1 MGGEY
6 YNGSIDGHQRR
17 RMVMGKNAAEGNR
30 KKGKIAEEIRKR
42 IGRSVLIA
50 YIVVEVIIVIIMGQ
64 TVYYNKQAQLTLESE
79 SASNS
84 LAGFFE
90 KYERV
95 TQTLA
100 LNPQIQS
107 VLSETKAGDNILSAK
122 AMGDVEKYLVDAAG
136 ADSENVMAVWI
147 ADLDASVI
155 TQSDGYTSPDGW
167 DITGRAWYSCIETGK
182 TVLTE
187 PYIDSSTGEI
197 ILSAATPVYDEGGN
211 VLGAAGMDISLDH
224 VTEVLSGYTIGS
236 NGYVW
241 LVSSDGMLIYH
252 PNAELVQQ
260 NIADVNVSANV
271 VNAIMNQ
278 TTEFLKYK
286 ADGTTKYGSVQLV
299 GETGYLVVS
308 NMPFLEYYQMLFAT
322 IGVLLVIFALGIIL
336 VMRSID
342 KSAYALSKPIAE
354 LNETASRLAEGD
366 LDVELNVMA
375 KNEIGELAESIRATV
390 ARLKEYIAYLK
401 EASGALDQ
409 IADGKLEIHLE
420 QEYVGEFGQLKE
432 ALLHISSSMNDV
444 MRNISASSQTVT
456 SSAGDLANA
465 AQQLAEGSGTQAAAV
480 EELVATATSVAEQVE
495 ESKKDA
501 LQSAEET
508 QKVTAMMEQSQD
520 KMQEMMEAVQKIH
533 ETSKQVVGI
542 IATIE
547 EIADQTNLLS
557 LNASI
562 EAARAGEAGKGFAVV
577 ADEIGKLAQESS
589 KAANMTR
596 ELIGV
601 SMEEINKGN
610 QIADHVMDSL
620 KTAVEA
626 VDNVNGMIQKTAG
639 NAADQAQSMEQIRV
653 GIEEISQG
661 VQDNSAIAEESSAT
675 SEELASQATL
685 LNELVQHFEL
695 QP

>member
-1 MGGEY
+1 
-6 YNGSIDGHQRR
+6 
-17 RMVMGKNAAEGNR
+17 MGKNAAEGNR

-64 TVYYNKQAQLTLESE
+64 TVYYNKKAQLTLESE
-79 SASNS
+79 SAANR

-90 KYERV
+90 KYERE

-107 VLSETKAGDNILSAK
+107 VLSETKARDNILSAK

-260 NIADVNVSANV
+260 NIADVNVSDNV

-278 TTEFLKYK
+278 STEFLKYK
-286 ADGTTKYGSVQLV
+286 ADGTTKYGFVQLV
-299 GETGYLVVS
+299 GETGYLVIS

-322 IGVLLVIFALGIIL
+322 IGVLLVIFAVGIIV

-366 LDVELNVMA
+366 LDVELNVTA
-375 KNEIGELAESIRATV
+375 ENEIGELAESIRATV

-420 QEYVGEFGQLKE
+420 QEYVGEFRQLKD

-444 MRNISASSQTVT
+444 MKNISVSSQTVT

-495 ESKKDA
+495 ESKNDA
-501 LQSAEET
+501 LHSADET
-508 QKVTAMMEQSQD
+508 EKVTAMMEQSQD

-533 ETSKQVVGI
+533 ETSEQVVGI

-547 EIADQTNLLS
+547 QIADQTNLLS

-596 ELIGV
+596 NLISV
-601 SMEEINKGN
+601 SMEEIDKGN

-620 KTAVEA
+620 KTAVGA
-626 VDNVNGMIQKTAG
+626 VDKVNTMIRKTAE

-695 QP
+695 QS

>member
-1 MGGEY
+1 
-6 YNGSIDGHQRR
+6 
-17 RMVMGKNAAEGNR
+17 MGKNAAEGNR
-30 KKGKIAEEIRKR
+30 KKGKIAEEIRKK

-64 TVYYNKQAQLTLESE
+64 TVYYNKKAQLTLESE
-79 SASNS
+79 SAANR

-90 KYERV
+90 KYERE

-260 NIADVNVSANV
+260 NIADVNVSDNV

-278 TTEFLKYK
+278 STEFLKYK
-286 ADGTTKYGSVQLV
+286 ADGTTKYGFVQLV

-322 IGVLLVIFALGIIL
+322 IGVLLVIFAVGIIV

-420 QEYVGEFGQLKE
+420 QEYVGEFRQLKD

-444 MRNISASSQTVT
+444 MKNISVSSQTVT

-495 ESKKDA
+495 ESKNDA
-501 LQSAEET
+501 LHSADET
-508 QKVTAMMEQSQD
+508 EKVTAMMEQSQD

-533 ETSKQVVGI
+533 ETSEQVVGI

-547 EIADQTNLLS
+547 QIADQTNLLS

-596 ELIGV
+596 NLISV
-601 SMEEINKGN
+601 SMEEIDKGN

-626 VDNVNGMIQKTAG
+626 VDKVNTMIRKTAE

>member
-1 MGGEY
+1 
-6 YNGSIDGHQRR
+6 
-17 RMVMGKNAAEGNR
+17 MGKNAAEGNR

-64 TVYYNKQAQLTLESE
+64 TVYYNKKAQLTLESE
-79 SASNS
+79 SAANR

-90 KYERV
+90 KYERE

-122 AMGDVEKYLVDAAG
+122 AMGYVEKYLVDAAG

-197 ILSAATPVYDEGGN
+197 ILSAATPIYDEGGN
-211 VLGAAGMDISLDH
+211 VLGDAGMDISLDH

-260 NIADVNVSANV
+260 NIADVNVSDNV
-271 VNAIMNQ
+271 VNAIVNQ
-278 TTEFLKYK
+278 STEFLKYK

-322 IGVLLVIFALGIIL
+322 IGVLLAIFAVGIIV

-520 KMQEMMEAVQKIH
+520 KMQEMMKAVQKIH

>member
-1 MGGEY
+1 
-6 YNGSIDGHQRR
+6 
-17 RMVMGKNAAEGNR
+17 MGKNAAEGNR

-64 TVYYNKQAQLTLESE
+64 TVYYNKKAQLTLESE
-79 SASNS
+79 SAANR

-90 KYERV
+90 KYERE

-122 AMGDVEKYLVDAAG
+122 AMGYVEKYLVDSAG

-197 ILSAATPVYDEGGN
+197 ILSAATPIYDEGGN

-260 NIADVNVSANV
+260 NITDVNVSDNV
-271 VNAIMNQ
+271 VNAIVNQ
-278 TTEFLKYK
+278 STEFLKYK

-322 IGVLLVIFALGIIL
+322 IGVLLAIFAVGIIV

-420 QEYVGEFGQLKE
+420 QEYVGEFRQLKE

-444 MRNISASSQTVT
+444 MKNISASSQTVT

>member
-278 TTEFLKYK
+278 KTEIFKYN
-286 ADGTTKYGSVQLV
+286 
-299 GETGYLVVS
+299 S
-308 NMPFLEYYQMLFAT
+308 N
-322 IGVLLVIFALGIIL
+322 
-336 VMRSID
+336 
-342 KSAYALSKPIAE
+342 
-354 LNETASRLAEGD
+354 
-366 LDVELNVMA
+366 
-375 KNEIGELAESIRATV
+375 
-390 ARLKEYIAYLK
+390 
-401 EASGALDQ
+401 
-409 IADGKLEIHLE
+409 
-420 QEYVGEFGQLKE
+420 
-432 ALLHISSSMNDV
+432 
-444 MRNISASSQTVT
+444 
-456 SSAGDLANA
+456 
-465 AQQLAEGSGTQAAAV
+465 
-480 EELVATATSVAEQVE
+480 
-495 ESKKDA
+495 
-501 LQSAEET
+501 
-508 QKVTAMMEQSQD
+508 
-520 KMQEMMEAVQKIH
+520 
-533 ETSKQVVGI
+533 
-542 IATIE
+542 
-547 EIADQTNLLS
+547 
-557 LNASI
+557 
-562 EAARAGEAGKGFAVV
+562 
-577 ADEIGKLAQESS
+577 
-589 KAANMTR
+589 
-596 ELIGV
+596 
-601 SMEEINKGN
+601 
-610 QIADHVMDSL
+610 
-620 KTAVEA
+620 
-626 VDNVNGMIQKTAG
+626 
-639 NAADQAQSMEQIRV
+639 
-653 GIEEISQG
+653 
-661 VQDNSAIAEESSAT
+661 
-675 SEELASQATL
+675 
-685 LNELVQHFEL
+685 
-695 QP
+695 

>member
-1 MGGEY
+1 ME
-6 YNGSIDGHQRR
+6 
-17 RMVMGKNAAEGNR
+17 KNAAEGNR

-64 TVYYNKQAQLTLESE
+64 TVYYNKKAQLTLESE
-79 SASNS
+79 SAANR

-90 KYERV
+90 KYERE

-136 ADSENVMAVWI
+136 TDSENVMAVWI

-260 NIADVNVSANV
+260 NIADVNVSDNV

-278 TTEFLKYK
+278 SIEFLKYK
-286 ADGTTKYGSVQLV
+286 ADGTTKYGFVQLV

-322 IGVLLVIFALGIIL
+322 IGVLLVIFAVGIIV

-420 QEYVGEFGQLKE
+420 QEYVGEFRQLKD

-444 MRNISASSQTVT
+444 MKNISASSQTVT

-495 ESKKDA
+495 ESKNDA
-501 LQSAEET
+501 LHSADET
-508 QKVTAMMEQSQD
+508 EKVTAMMEQSQD

-533 ETSKQVVGI
+533 ETSEQVVGI

-547 EIADQTNLLS
+547 QIADQTNLLS

-596 ELIGV
+596 NLISV
-601 SMEEINKGN
+601 SMEEIDKGN

-620 KTAVEA
+620 KTAVGA
-626 VDNVNGMIQKTAG
+626 VDKVNTMIRKTAE

>member
-1 MGGEY
+1 
-6 YNGSIDGHQRR
+6 
-17 RMVMGKNAAEGNR
+17 MGKNAAEGNR

-64 TVYYNKQAQLTLESE
+64 TVYYNKKAQLTLESE
-79 SASNS
+79 SAANR

-90 KYERV
+90 KYERE

-122 AMGDVEKYLVDAAG
+122 AMGYVEKYLVDAAG

-197 ILSAATPVYDEGGN
+197 ILSAATPIYDEGGN

-260 NIADVNVSANV
+260 NITDVNVSDNV
-271 VNAIMNQ
+271 VNAIVNQ
-278 TTEFLKYK
+278 STEFLKYK

-420 QEYVGEFGQLKE
+420 QEYVGEFRQLKE

-444 MRNISASSQTVT
+444 MKNISASSQTVT

>member
-1 MGGEY
+1 
-6 YNGSIDGHQRR
+6 
-17 RMVMGKNAAEGNR
+17 MGKNAAEGNR

-64 TVYYNKQAQLTLESE
+64 TVYYNKKAQLTLESE
-79 SASNS
+79 SAANR

-90 KYERV
+90 KYERE

-107 VLSETKAGDNILSAK
+107 VLSETKARDNILSAK

-260 NIADVNVSANV
+260 NIADVNVSDNV

-278 TTEFLKYK
+278 STEFLKYK
-286 ADGTTKYGSVQLV
+286 ADGTTKYGFVQLV
-299 GETGYLVVS
+299 GETGYLVIS

-322 IGVLLVIFALGIIL
+322 IGVLLVIFAVGIIV

-420 QEYVGEFGQLKE
+420 QEYVGEFRQLKD

-444 MRNISASSQTVT
+444 MKNISVSSQTVT

-495 ESKKDA
+495 ESKNDA
-501 LQSAEET
+501 LHSADET
-508 QKVTAMMEQSQD
+508 EKVTAMMEQSQD

-533 ETSKQVVGI
+533 ETSEQVVGI

-547 EIADQTNLLS
+547 QIADQTNLLS

-596 ELIGV
+596 NLISV
-601 SMEEINKGN
+601 SMEEIDKGN

-620 KTAVEA
+620 KTAVGA
-626 VDNVNGMIQKTAG
+626 VDKVNTMIRKTAE

-695 QP
+695 QS

>member
-1 MGGEY
+1 MEVLTGTREGEWLWEK
-6 YNGSIDGHQRR
+6 S
-17 RMVMGKNAAEGNR
+17 AAEGNR

-64 TVYYNKQAQLTLESE
+64 TVYYNKKCAAYPGVGVSGESPGGIFWK
-79 SASNS
+79 N
-84 LAGFFE
+84 
-90 KYERV
+90 YERE

-122 AMGDVEKYLVDAAG
+122 AMGYVEKYLVDAAG

-260 NIADVNVSANV
+260 NIADVNVSDNV
-271 VNAIMNQ
+271 VNCNREPEHRIFRN
-278 TTEFLKYK
+278 
-286 ADGTTKYGSVQLV
+286 TKRTVPQNTVPVQLV

-322 IGVLLVIFALGIIL
+322 IGVLLAIFAVGIIV

-366 LDVELNVMA
+366 LDVELNVTA
-375 KNEIGELAESIRATV
+375 ENEIGELAESIGATV

-401 EASGALDQ
+401 EASGALDR

-420 QEYVGEFGQLKE
+420 QEYVGEFRQLKE

-444 MRNISASSQTVT
+444 MKNISASSQTVT

>member
-1 MGGEY
+1 
-6 YNGSIDGHQRR
+6 
-17 RMVMGKNAAEGNR
+17 MGKNAAEGNR

-366 LDVELNVMA
+366 LDVELNVTA
-375 KNEIGELAESIRATV
+375 ENEIGELAESIGATV

-420 QEYVGEFGQLKE
+420 QEYVGEFRQLKE

-444 MRNISASSQTVT
+444 MKNISASSQTVT

-480 EELVATATSVAEQVE
+480 EELVATATSVVEQVE

-501 LQSAEET
+501 LHSAEET
-508 QKVTAMMEQSQD
+508 EKVTAMMEQSQD

-533 ETSKQVVGI
+533 ETSEQVVGI

-547 EIADQTNLLS
+547 QIADQTNLLS

-596 ELIGV
+596 NLISV
-601 SMEEINKGN
+601 SMEEIDKGN

-626 VDNVNGMIQKTAG
+626 VDKVNTMIQKTAE

>member
-1 MGGEY
+1 ME
-6 YNGSIDGHQRR
+6 
-17 RMVMGKNAAEGNR
+17 KNAAEGNR

-64 TVYYNKQAQLTLESE
+64 TVYYNKKAQLTLESE
-79 SASNS
+79 SAANR

-90 KYERV
+90 KYERE

-260 NIADVNVSANV
+260 NIADVNVSDNV

-278 TTEFLKYK
+278 STEFLKYK
-286 ADGTTKYGSVQLV
+286 ADGTTKYGFVQLV
-299 GETGYLVVS
+299 GETGYLVIS

-322 IGVLLVIFALGIIL
+322 IGVLLVIFAVGIIV

-420 QEYVGEFGQLKE
+420 QEYVGEFRQLKD

-444 MRNISASSQTVT
+444 MKNISVSSQTVT

-495 ESKKDA
+495 ESKNDA
-501 LQSAEET
+501 LHSADET
-508 QKVTAMMEQSQD
+508 EKVTAMMEQSQD

-533 ETSKQVVGI
+533 ETSEQVVGI

-547 EIADQTNLLS
+547 QIADQTNLLS

-596 ELIGV
+596 NLISV
-601 SMEEINKGN
+601 SMEEIDKGN

-620 KTAVEA
+620 KTAVGA
-626 VDNVNGMIQKTAG
+626 VDKVNTMIRKTAE

-661 VQDNSAIAEESSAT
+661 VQDDSAIAEESSAT

-685 LNELVQHFEL
+685 LNELLQHFEL

>member
-1 MGGEY
+1 
-6 YNGSIDGHQRR
+6 
-17 RMVMGKNAAEGNR
+17 MGKNAAEGNR

-107 VLSETKAGDNILSAK
+107 VLSETKAGDNILSVK

-366 LDVELNVMA
+366 LDVELNVTA
-375 KNEIGELAESIRATV
+375 ENEIGELAESIGATV

-420 QEYVGEFGQLKE
+420 QEYVGEFRQLKE

-444 MRNISASSQTVT
+444 MKNISASSQTVT

-465 AQQLAEGSGTQAAAV
+465 AQQLAEGSSTQAAAV

-620 KTAVEA
+620 KTAVDA

>member
-1 MGGEY
+1 
-6 YNGSIDGHQRR
+6 
-17 RMVMGKNAAEGNR
+17 MGKNAAEGNR

-64 TVYYNKQAQLTLESE
+64 TVYYNKKAQLTLESE
-79 SASNS
+79 SAANR

-90 KYERV
+90 KYERE

-122 AMGDVEKYLVDAAG
+122 AMGYVEKYLVDAAG

-197 ILSAATPVYDEGGN
+197 ILSAATPIYDEGGN

-260 NIADVNVSANV
+260 NITDVNVSDNV
-271 VNAIMNQ
+271 VNAIVNQ
-278 TTEFLKYK
+278 STEFLKYK

-322 IGVLLVIFALGIIL
+322 IGVLLVIFAVGIIV

-354 LNETASRLAEGD
+354 LDETASRLAEGD
-366 LDVELNVMA
+366 LDVELNVTA

-420 QEYVGEFGQLKE
+420 QEYVGEFRQLKD

-444 MRNISASSQTVT
+444 MKNISASSQTVT

-480 EELVATATSVAEQVE
+480 EELVATATSVVEQVE

-501 LQSAEET
+501 LHSAEET
-508 QKVTAMMEQSQD
+508 EKVTAMMEQSQD

-533 ETSKQVVGI
+533 ETSEQVVGI

-547 EIADQTNLLS
+547 QIADQTNLLS

-596 ELIGV
+596 NLISV
-601 SMEEINKGN
+601 SMEEIDKGN

-626 VDNVNGMIQKTAG
+626 VDKVNTMIQKTAE

>member
-1 MGGEY
+1 
-6 YNGSIDGHQRR
+6 
-17 RMVMGKNAAEGNR
+17 MGKNAAEGNR

-64 TVYYNKQAQLTLESE
+64 TVYYNKKAQLTLESE
-79 SASNS
+79 SAANR

-90 KYERV
+90 KYERE

-122 AMGDVEKYLVDAAG
+122 AMGYVEKYLVDAAG

-224 VTEVLSGYTIGS
+224 VTEVLSTYTIGS

-299 GETGYLVVS
+299 GDTGYLVVS

>member
-1 MGGEY
+1 
-6 YNGSIDGHQRR
+6 
-17 RMVMGKNAAEGNR
+17 MGKNAAEGNR

-64 TVYYNKQAQLTLESE
+64 TVYYNKKAQLTLESE
-79 SASNS
+79 SAANR

-90 KYERV
+90 KYERE

-260 NIADVNVSANV
+260 NIADVNVSDNV

-278 TTEFLKYK
+278 STEFLKYK
-286 ADGTTKYGSVQLV
+286 ADGTTKYGFVQLV
-299 GETGYLVVS
+299 GETGYLVIS

-322 IGVLLVIFALGIIL
+322 IGVLLVIFAVGIIV

-420 QEYVGEFGQLKE
+420 QEYVGEFRQLKD

-444 MRNISASSQTVT
+444 MKNISVSSQTVT

-495 ESKKDA
+495 ESKNDA
-501 LQSAEET
+501 LHSADET
-508 QKVTAMMEQSQD
+508 EKVTAMMEQSQD

-533 ETSKQVVGI
+533 ETSEQVVGI

-547 EIADQTNLLS
+547 QIADQTNLLS

-596 ELIGV
+596 NLISV
-601 SMEEINKGN
+601 SMEEIDKGN

-620 KTAVEA
+620 KTAVGA
-626 VDNVNGMIQKTAG
+626 VDKVNTMIRKTAE

>member
-1 MGGEY
+1 ME
-6 YNGSIDGHQRR
+6 
-17 RMVMGKNAAEGNR
+17 KNAAEGNR

-64 TVYYNKQAQLTLESE
+64 TVYYNKKAQLTLESE
-79 SASNS
+79 SAANR

-90 KYERV
+90 KYERE

-260 NIADVNVSANV
+260 NIADVNVSDNV

-278 TTEFLKYK
+278 STEFLKYK
-286 ADGTTKYGSVQLV
+286 ADGTTKYGFVQLV

-322 IGVLLVIFALGIIL
+322 IGVLLVIFAVGIIV

-366 LDVELNVMA
+366 LDVELNVTA

-420 QEYVGEFGQLKE
+420 QEYVGEFRQLKD

-444 MRNISASSQTVT
+444 MKNISVSSQTVT

-495 ESKKDA
+495 ESKNDA
-501 LQSAEET
+501 LHSADET
-508 QKVTAMMEQSQD
+508 EKVTAMMEQSQD

-533 ETSKQVVGI
+533 ETSEQVVGI

-547 EIADQTNLLS
+547 QIADQTNLLS

-596 ELIGV
+596 NLISV
-601 SMEEINKGN
+601 SMEEIDKGN

-620 KTAVEA
+620 KTAVGA
-626 VDNVNGMIQKTAG
+626 VDKVNTMIRKTAE

>member
-1 MGGEY
+1 
-6 YNGSIDGHQRR
+6 
-17 RMVMGKNAAEGNR
+17 MGKNAAEGNR

-366 LDVELNVMA
+366 LDVELNVTA
-375 KNEIGELAESIRATV
+375 ENEIGELAESIGATV

-420 QEYVGEFGQLKE
+420 QEYVGEFRQLKE

-444 MRNISASSQTVT
+444 MKNISASSQTVT

-465 AQQLAEGSGTQAAAV
+465 AQQLAEGSGTQAAV

-620 KTAVEA
+620 KTAVDA